1 MGLTKTSTGKKV
13 LNEDILELE
22 KTCDFKVAI
31 AGNPNVG
38 KSTIFNNLTGM
49 HQHTGNWPGKTV
61 SNARGI
67 CKYNNTKFLL
77 VDIPGTYSIMS
88 NSEEEEIARDYICFG
103 NPDATV
109 VILDAT
115 SLERNLNLVYQIM
128 EITDKIVVCINLL
141 DEAKKK
147 GIHINFKELEEK
159 LGVPVVGTIAR
170 KKKTLDKLMEKVQ
183 NVCKKKDI
191 SKPKKI
197 LYKSYIEECVEKLTC
212 YVEKNLSESKQN
224 LTRWICL
231 KIIDGNK
238 KIINKIEKNFNI
250 DLTKNEEL
258 KRIKNEIKDILEF
271 NGVKQENVKDELIS
285 SVIFASE
292 NVYNDVVELE
302 NKEYNNR
309 DRRIDKILTSKV
321 WGIPIMLLFLGV
333 IFWITIT
340 GANYPSEWLSSFFGW
355 LQEKLVHLF
364 NLLSAPEWLKS
375 VIIDGVYKTLTWII
389 AVMLPPM
396 AIFFPLFTI
405 LEDLGYLPRIAFNL
419 DKFFR
424 KAGSSGKQALT
435 MCMGFGCNSAGVT
448 GCRIID
454 SPREKLIAIL
464 TNAFIPCNGRFPF
477 LITIATIF
485 IGGIVGE
492 VNSSIV
498 ATITVLFV
506 VLLGIFMT
514 LFVSKILSKTV
525 LKGKSSS
532 FILELPP
539 YRKPQIGQVIVRSIF
554 DRTLFVLGRA
564 IAVAAP
570 AGLVIW
576 LFANINIG
584 DLSIL
589 THVANFF
596 DPFAKLMGLDGYI
609 LTAFILGIP
618 ANEIVLPII
627 LMCYMGSGTLVDL
640 ENTMTIG
647 QILVNNGWTLVTA
660 INVMIFTLLHFPCTT
675 TLMTIKKETGS
686 LKWTAL
692 AFALPTVCGIVI
704 CMAINL
710 LRYNGT
716 EFKKIK
722 K

>member
-1 MGLTKTSTGKKV
+1 
-13 LNEDILELE
+13 
-22 KTCDFKVAI
+22 
-31 AGNPNVG
+31 
-38 KSTIFNNLTGM
+38 
-49 HQHTGNWPGKTV
+49 
-61 SNARGI
+61 
-67 CKYNNTKFLL
+67 
-77 VDIPGTYSIMS
+77 MS

-128 EITDKIVVCINLL
+128 EITDKVIVCVNLL

-147 GIHINFKELEEK
+147 GIHINFQELEK
-159 LGVPVVGTIAR
+159 RLGVPVVGTIAR
-170 KKKTLDKLMEKVQ
+170 NKKTLNKLMDQIERVCEKKV
-183 NVCKKKDI
+183 I
-191 SKPKKI
+191 PKPKMVT
-197 LYKSYIEECVEKLTC
+197 YQPFIEQCVEILE
-212 YVEKNLSESKQN
+212 EKIQKMLEPDKKQLS
-224 LTRWICL
+224 RWISL
-231 KIIDGNK
+231 KVIDGNER
-238 KIINKIEKNFNI
+238 I
-250 DLTKNEEL
+250 L
-258 KRIKNEIKDILEF
+258 KRIEENLNIELINNYDLKKEYEKISDILDSNGIAKEDIKD
-271 NGVKQENVKDELIS
+271 KMIS
-285 SVIFASE
+285 SIVFRAE
-292 NVYNDVVELE
+292 NVYKDTVNLE
-302 NKEYNNR
+302 NNQYNLR
-309 DRRIDKILTSKV
+309 DRKIDKILTSKV
-321 WGIPIMLLFLGV
+321 WGIPIMLLFLGL
-333 IFWITIT
+333 IFWLTIT
-340 GANYPSEWLSSFFGW
+340 GANYPSEWLSNFFGW
-355 LQEKLVHLF
+355 LEEKIIFLF
-364 NLLSAPEWLKS
+364 ESFSAPEWLKG
-375 VIIDGVYKTLTWII
+375 VLIDGVYKTLTWII

-454 SPREKLIAIL
+454 SPREKIIAIL
-464 TNAFIPCNGRFPF
+464 TNAFIPCNGKFPF
-477 LITIATIF
+477 LITIASIF
-485 IGGIVGE
+485 IGGLIGGA
-492 VNSSIV
+492 NSSII

-514 LFVSKILSKTV
+514 LFISKILSKTI

-532 FILELPP
+532 FVLELPP
-539 YRKPQIGQVIVRSIF
+539 YRKPQIGQVVVRSIF

-564 IAVAAP
+564 VLVAAP

-584 DLSIL
+584 DISIL
-589 THVANFF
+589 THIANFF
-596 DPFAKLMGLDGYI
+596 DPFARLMGLDGYI

-627 LMCYMGSGTLVDL
+627 LMCYMGSGTLVDI

-647 QILVNNGWTLVTA
+647 QILIQNGWTLLTA

-686 LKWTAL
+686 WKWSAL
-692 AFALPTVCGIVI
+692 GFALPTVCGILLCFITTGVWNVI
-704 CMAINL
+704 AS
-710 LRYNGT
+710 
-716 EFKKIK
+716 
-722 K
+722 

>member
-1 MGLTKTSTGKKV
+1 M
-13 LNEDILELE
+13 
-22 KTCDFKVAI
+22 
-31 AGNPNVG
+31 
-38 KSTIFNNLTGM
+38 
-49 HQHTGNWPGKTV
+49 
-61 SNARGI
+61 
-67 CKYNNTKFLL
+67 
-77 VDIPGTYSIMS
+77 
-88 NSEEEEIARDYICFG
+88 
-103 NPDATV
+103 
-109 VILDAT
+109 
-115 SLERNLNLVYQIM
+115 
-128 EITDKIVVCINLL
+128 KIYMM
-141 DEAKKK
+141 K
-147 GIHINFKELEEK
+147 
-159 LGVPVVGTIAR
+159 
-170 KKKTLDKLMEKVQ
+170 
-183 NVCKKKDI
+183 
-191 SKPKKI
+191 
-197 LYKSYIEECVEKLTC
+197 
-212 YVEKNLSESKQN
+212 
-224 LTRWICL
+224 
-231 KIIDGNK
+231 
-238 KIINKIEKNFNI
+238 
-250 DLTKNEEL
+250 
-258 KRIKNEIKDILEF
+258 IKNEINDILEF
-271 NGVKQENVKDELIS
+271 NGIKQENVKDELIS

-309 DRRIDKILTSKV
+309 DRKIDKILTSKV

-485 IGGIVGE
+485 IGGIVGG

-618 ANEIVLPII
+618 ANEIL
-627 LMCYMGSGTLVDL
+627 LFYC
-640 ENTMTIG
+640 G
-647 QILVNNGWTLVTA
+647 QTSPLTQTV
-660 INVMIFTLLHFPCTT
+660 HF
-675 TLMTIKKETGS
+675 
-686 LKWTAL
+686 
-692 AFALPTVCGIVI
+692 
-704 CMAINL
+704 
-710 LRYNGT
+710 
-716 EFKKIK
+716 
-722 K
+722 